1 MPSGNMTR
9 FLLCKDYSSYYKEN
23 GLMWTQRMGDT
34 ETTWETLGE
43 MKMMVRKMKQ
53 MNSKDF

>member
-43 MKMMVRKMKQ
+43 MKMMVRKMK
-53 MNSKDF
+53 